1 MTNAELEQN
10 DTLDV
15 NKAMDD
21 GATPLYIACQEGHW
35 EVVRQLL
42 EHTDIDTNTTM
53 QNGYGED
60 GQGETPLGV
69 ARRKGHQSIIELLDG
84 EVTTMCGFK
93 M

>member
-1 MTNAELEQN
+1 MTSFALEQN
-10 DTLDV
+10 DSLDV

-21 GATPLYIACQEGHW
+21 GATPLYIASQEGHW

-42 EHTDIDTNTTM
+42 EHSDIDVNTTM
-53 QNGYGED
+53 QNGYGEN

-69 ARRKGHQSIIELLDG
+69 AQRKEHQAIIELLSG